1 MVEVTLP
8 AAPSVRSAKSR
19 HFSIQSDGETLRVG
33 ESRSSLDP
41 RGMEWSDSQSNR
53 STRITQNT
61 RSEERDS
68 ISRKDETYR
77 HSMPGNGQRVLV
89 SE

>member
-1 MVEVTLP
+1 MIAERMSQNDRGS
-8 AAPSVRSAKSR
+8 APLGGGRSPR
-19 HFSIQSDGETLRVG
+19 FIGEMLRVG

-68 ISRKDETYR
+68 IPRKDETYR
-77 HSMPGNGQRVLV
+77 HSMPENYKKENAG
-89 SE
+89 